1 MKKYFKDETL
11 KPYEEM
17 AVELQQPVKTV
28 YANNRDALRKA
39 KEKLTRM
46 GFKKEDF
53 FGEKDET

>member
-11 KPYEEM
+11 KAYEEM
-17 AVELQQPVKTV
+17 AEELNQNVKTV

-39 KEKLTRM
+39 KAKLEKM

-53 FGEKDET
+53 FGEDK